1 MEVDCMLTGHR
12 SARRRRRRNRR
23 SARLAV
29 PLAIPMALGL
39 TLGVILAVN
48 SGTHSTVIEQ
58 SATGVTDTP
67 IASGA
72 SAATGPAAAHTPRA
86 AAAAN
91 VNCDLIVPANPL
103 SARGLA
109 TPYQLTGPNGMT
121 PRQSGCTMANA
132 ANLGAFVQATILDR
146 ATGKLSVYE
155 PLVITGGTTPVARPV
170 MPALPRG
177 AVVNIM
183 FGFNGAD
190 LHLLNANGTNSLRQ
204 GNCVSGLPGSDFG
217 QVAYCNSVSFYNAA
231 NRARGAGT
239 LTIPALGT
247 TGAGQPCPTTRSF
260 ALIDQDQSD
269 NVTTQ
274 YLVNGNGQTAQD
286 NTANAANLAG
296 AAVIS
301 NGSDNA
307 LLNGFIDPAVGCT
320 PFTAPDLSNGGA
332 AGTSQSLDELMAAK
346 DQQAPIA
353 LTPLTD
359 PMTML
364 NAAQSTTKTNLY
376 RRGVDQAPVSAAQ
389 TDDTPA
395 MYCANMLNV
404 QTKFIN
410 ALRANLINKTSPV
423 PAAGN
428 NLFTFMAA
436 RLSASFTN
444 LGCAN
449 FGLKNTVNLTL
460 QNNVAVGAALNV
472 MTQAPANPNGTAMA
486 APAASA
492 SAAPAASASAAPAAS
507 ASAAP
512 AASASAAPAASASA
526 APAASASAAPA
537 ASASAAPAASASAM
551 PAASASAAPAA
562 SASAMPAAS
571 ASAAPATAAGTGTTA
586 PQQNPGQSRRHERSA
601 PQRDF

>member
-1 MEVDCMLTGHR
+1 
-12 SARRRRRRNRR
+12 
-23 SARLAV
+23 
-29 PLAIPMALGL
+29 MALGL

-48 SGTHSTVIEQ
+48 SGTPSTVIEQ
-58 SATGVTDTP
+58 SAAGGTDTP
-67 IASGA
+67 TASGA
-72 SAATGPAAAHTPRA
+72 SAVAGPAAPNTPQA

-91 VNCDLIVPANPL
+91 ANCDLIVPANPL

-121 PRQSGCTMANA
+121 PRRSGCTMANA

-155 PLVITGGTTPVARPV
+155 PLVITQGTTPVARPAQ
-170 MPALPRG
+170 PALPRS

-190 LHLLNANGTNSLRQ
+190 LHLLSANGTNSLRQ
-204 GNCVSGLPGSDFG
+204 GNCVSGLPRSDFG
-217 QVAYCNSVSFYNAA
+217 EVAYCNSVSFYNAA
-231 NRARGAGT
+231 NRARAAGT
-239 LTIPALGT
+239 LTIPALGM

-286 NTANAANLAG
+286 NAANAANLAG
-296 AAVIS
+296 ATVIS

-364 NAAQSTTKTNLY
+364 NAAQSTAKTNLY
-376 RRGVDQAPVSAAQ
+376 RQGVDQPPVSAAQ

-404 QTKFIN
+404 QTRFIN
-410 ALRANLINKTSPV
+410 AQRANLINKTSPV

-449 FGLKNTVNLTL
+449 FGLKNTVSLTM
-460 QNNVAVGAALNV
+460 QNNVAVGATLNV
-472 MTQAPANPNGTAMA
+472 MMQTPANPNGRAAA
-486 APAASA
+486 APSASA
-492 SAAPAASASAAPAAS
+492 SAAGPTARAGAAAPTARAGAAAPTARAGAAGPTASASAAAPTAS
-507 ASAAP
+507 ASAAAP
-512 AASASAAPAASASA
+512 TARAGAAAPTASASAAGPTASASA
-526 APAASASAAPA
+526 AA
-537 ASASAAPAASASAM
+537 
-551 PAASASAAPAA
+551 
-562 SASAMPAAS
+562 
-571 ASAAPATAAGTGTTA
+571 ATAAGTGTTA
-586 PQQNPGQSRRHERSA
+586 PQQNPGQARRPKRPA
-601 PQRDF
+601 GWGF